1 MSRPY
6 QSEMTQI
13 FDPLSELELSF
24 ISCILFEATPEE
36 TDVAN
41 TMLMLLQLHCRA
53 LEAMETSETSNGE
66 SNGLWLR
73 LFLSQRPRDNEK
85 TQVVFHLHRW
95 LFDLFVPRRH
105 GPIGFRCT
113 SCRLSLVLRNLE
125 VTSSTKRKLLMDKY
139 L

>member
-6 QSEMTQI
+6 QSKMTQI

-73 LFLSQRPRDNEK
+73 LWLSQRPRDNEK
-85 TQVVFHLHRW
+85 TQVVFHLHRR
-95 LFDLFVPRRH
+95 LFDLF
-105 GPIGFRCT
+105 CT
-113 SCRLSLVLRNLE
+113 EASWTHRLSLHIV
-125 VTSSTKRKLLMDKY
+125 STELGTAKLGGNVEYKEKAANG
-139 L
+139 